1 MRRMPRGRP
10 AGRELNPLELKH
22 LQLLLFGRQRAQLN
36 TRFFEEHIEDFALEL
51 IGNGA
56 SVRSIADA
64 AGVSPS
70 TVQKWTRDARRRRDA
85 SP

>member
-1 MRRMPRGRP
+1 MN
-10 AGRELNPLELKH
+10 ELETKH
-22 LQLLLFGRQRAQLN
+22 LQLLLFGRQRAQFN
-36 TRFFEEHIEDFALEL
+36 TQWFEEHIEDFALEL

-70 TVQKWTRDARRRRDA
+70 TVQKWVRDARRRAA